1 MEPRINRVYR
11 SINRPL
17 TIWGAERRLFF
28 LALMTGVGL
37 FNFFGSLL
45 DGLIGFIVLWALAA
59 SATKSDPQMLR
70 ILLNS
75 SRARIRYDAA
85 KYQSP
90 SIRMVSHV

>member
-17 TIWGAERRLFF
+17 TIWGAERGLFF

-59 SATKSDPQMLR
+59 CATKSDPQMLR

-85 KYQSP
+85 KSQPP
-90 SIRMVSHV
+90 SVRVVSHV

>member
-1 MEPRINRVYR
+1 MEPRVNPVYR

-17 TIWGAERRLFF
+17 TIWGVERGLFF

-45 DGLIGFIVLWALAA
+45 DGGIGFVALWALAA
-59 SATKSDPQMLR
+59 WTTKRDPQMLR

-75 SRARIRYDAA
+75 SRARSRYDAA
-85 KYQSP
+85 KFELP
-90 SIRMVSHV
+90 HIRVVNHV

>member
-45 DGLIGFIVLWALAA
+45 EGLIGFIVLWALAGW
-59 SATKSDPQMLR
+59 ATKSDPQMLR

-85 KYQSP
+85 KYRPP
-90 SIRMVSHV
+90 SIRVVSHV

>member
-45 DGLIGFIVLWALAA
+45 DGLIGFIALWALAA
-59 SATKSDPQMLR
+59 YATKSDPQMLR

-75 SRARIRYDAA
+75 SRARARYDAA
-85 KYQSP
+85 KIEPP
-90 SIRMVSHV
+90 SVRVVNHV

>member
-1 MEPRINRVYR
+1 MESRINRVYR

-17 TIWGAERRLFF
+17 TILGAERRLFF

-45 DGLIGFIVLWALAA
+45 AGLLAFLMLWLLAA
-59 SATKSDPQMLR
+59 WSTRTDPQMLR

-75 SRARIRYDAA
+75 SGARIRYDAA
-85 KYQSP
+85 KYVLPQVRV
-90 SIRMVSHV
+90 IRHV